1 MMPASSSFHK
11 YSRRRLPNALTRAWF
26 TLLALSVTSALLTL
40 LPFAP
45 TIVGAGILGLAL
57 LKCRIILAQY
67 LDLAASPA
75 WLRGFSIVLTGF
87 ALIILV
93 LYLL

>member
-1 MMPASSSFHK
+1 M
-11 YSRRRLPNALTRAWF
+11 LPLG
-26 TLLALSVTSALLTL
+26 S
-40 LPFAP
+40 

-67 LDLAASPA
+67 LDLATSPA
-75 WLRGFSIVLTGF
+75 WLRGFSVALKGF
-87 ALIILV
+87 ALIVFV

>member
-1 MMPASSSFHK
+1 MPASSSFHK
-11 YSRRRLPNALTRAWF
+11 YSRRRLPNVLTRAWF
-26 TLLALSVTSALLTL
+26 NLLALSITSALLTM
-40 LPFAP
+40 LPLGS

-67 LDLAASPA
+67 LDLATSPA
-75 WLRGFSIVLTGF
+75 WLRGFSVALTGF
-87 ALIILV
+87 ALIVFV